1 MNDNR
6 KRHYPAD
13 RDKLH
18 ALCERLEAEIAERQ
32 ERLAEVRKLAIAAD
46 NAAIINT
53 VKTHNITPEEL
64 AQVVEMIRS
73 GNPMPQL
80 GIAEDESVKPAKAR
94 KETKKDGS
102 FEPEENEDEK
112 T

>member
-53 VKTHNITPEEL
+53 VKAHNITPEEL
-64 AQVVEMIRS
+64 AQVVEIIRA
-73 GNPMPQL
+73 GNPMPLL
-80 GIAEDESVKPAKAR
+80 GIAEDESAKPAKPR

>member
-1 MNDNR
+1 MTIENGIIRLIGISFTHSANVW
-6 KRHYPAD
+6 
-13 RDKLH
+13 KL
-18 ALCERLEAEIAERQ
+18 RL
-32 ERLAEVRKLAIAAD
+32 LNVRKDWLKSG
-46 NAAIINT
+46 NWRLPLT

-73 GNPMPQL
+73 GNPMPLL

>member
-1 MNDNR
+1 MNDNK

-32 ERLAEVRKLAIAAD
+32 ERLAAD

-53 VKTHNITPEEL
+53 VKSHNITPEEL
-64 AQVVEMIRS
+64 VRVVEMIRS
-73 GNPMPQL
+73 GNLTPVF
-80 GIAEDESVKPAKAR
+80 GIEETEPAEPEKTR
-94 KETKKDGS
+94 KESKKVGS
-102 FEPEENEDEK
+102 HEPEEIENE
-112 T
+112 

>member
-1 MNDNR
+1 MNDNK

-53 VKTHNITPEEL
+53 VKNHNITPEEL
-64 AQVVEMIRS
+64 VRVWRRS
-73 GNPMPQL
+73 AHG
-80 GIAEDESVKPAKAR
+80 KP
-94 KETKKDGS
+94 GL
-102 FEPEENEDEK
+102 
-112 T
+112 

>member
-1 MNDNR
+1 MNDKK

-53 VKTHNITPEEL
+53 VKNHNITPEEL
-64 AQVVEMIRS
+64 VRVVEMIRS
-73 GNPMPQL
+73 GNLTPVF
-80 GIAEDESVKPAKAR
+80 GIEETEPAEPEKTR
-94 KETKKDGS
+94 KESKKVGS
-102 FEPEENEDEK
+102 HEPEEIENE
-112 T
+112 

>member
-1 MNDNR
+1 MNDIR

-32 ERLAEVRKLAIAAD
+32 ERLAEVRKLAVAAD
-46 NAAIINT
+46 NAAIVNA

-64 AQVVEMIRS
+64 VQVVEMIRS
-73 GNPMPQL
+73 GNLMPVL
-80 GIAEDESVKPAKAR
+80 PIEEEKLAGMEKAR

-102 FEPEENEDEK
+102 FEPEENEDE
-112 T
+112 

>member
-1 MNDNR
+1 MNDNK

-18 ALCERLEAEIAERQ
+18 ALCERLEAEISERQ

-46 NAAIINT
+46 NAAIVNA

-64 AQVVEMIRS
+64 VQVVEMIRS
-73 GNPMPQL
+73 GNIMPVL
-80 GIAEDESVKPAKAR
+80 SVKEEKNADMGKPR
-94 KETKKDGS
+94 KEIMKEGS
-102 FEPEENEDEK
+102 LEPEEIENE
-112 T
+112 

>member
-1 MNDNR
+1 MNDNK

-53 VKTHNITPEEL
+53 VKNHNITPEEL
-64 AQVVEMIRS
+64 VRVVEMIRS
-73 GNPMPQL
+73 GNL
-80 GIAEDESVKPAKAR
+80 TTVFGIEETEKPR
-94 KETKKDGS
+94 KESKKVGS
-102 FEPEENEDEK
+102 HEPEEIENE
-112 T
+112 